1 MIARDW
7 AHDRGCYFCGA
18 SENVDHL
25 LFSCSIAKVVWHIMA
40 LCFSQNSKSRSY
52 EEFRPWIHMALSV
65 GDNVSMLG
73 LTAVLGDLDSQE
85 QALL

>member
-1 MIARDW
+1 
-7 AHDRGCYFCGA
+7 
-18 SENVDHL
+18 
-25 LFSCSIAKVVWHIMA
+25 
-40 LCFSQNSKSRSY
+40 
-52 EEFRPWIHMALSV
+52 MALSV